1 MGIVLKQTY
10 KNTFILFLG
19 FTIGGIN
26 VLFLYTHFLQEDYYG
41 LITFLLSTANILMPL
56 LVFGIQHTII
66 KFFSSYTKKKDRD
79 NFLLTVVILPIF
91 IIIPLAFIGIYFYDY
106 IANLLSEENIIIKKY
121 TYLIFFIAI
130 FMGYFEVFYAW
141 SRVQMKSVFGN
152 FIREIFA
159 RISVTFLLFAV
170 YFGWLSE
177 EQFIYAVALVYLIR
191 AVIMKLYAMSLY
203 FPEIRSFSIPDNI
216 REILTFSFY
225 IILAGSAGS
234 ILLEIDKFM
243 IPQMEQIAKVAYYAV
258 GVYIASVI
266 GIPSRAMQQIIN
278 PITAKELNNANYN
291 EVEVLYKKSSI
302 NLLIAG
308 GLLFLIINLNVK
320 DLYLLIDKP
329 EYSVGIL
336 VVLIISFSELIKLS
350 LGTNGAILTNSKY
363 YKIFFYF
370 SIAMA
375 FSVIVLNRYL
385 IELMGIDGAAI
396 ATLIVV
402 FVFGMI
408 KIIYVNIKLKMHP
421 FTGKTFT
428 VIIIIFGLYL
438 IFYFINF
445 TSNPLLNII
454 IKSIIIS
461 IIYFILIMKF
471 KISKDL
477 SQLILE
483 YINKK
488 YTKS

>member
-1 MGIVLKQTY
+1 MGIVLNQTY
-10 KNTFILFLG
+10 KNSFILFLG
-19 FTIGGIN
+19 FAIGGIN

-66 KFFSSYTKKKDRD
+66 KFFSSYMNKKDRD
-79 NFLLTVVILPIF
+79 NFLITVVILPIF
-91 IIIPLAFIGIYFYDY
+91 IIIPLAFLGILCYDY
-106 IANLLSEENIIIKKY
+106 FADLLSQENIIIKKY

-159 RISVTFLLFAV
+159 RISITFLLFAV
-170 YFGWLSE
+170 YFGWLNE
-177 EQFIYAVALVYLIR
+177 EQFIYAVALVYLVR
-191 AVIMKLYAMSLY
+191 AIIMKLYAMSLY

-278 PITAKELNNANYN
+278 PITAKELNNENYK
-291 EVEVLYKKSSI
+291 EVEILYKKSSI

-336 VVLIISFSELIKLS
+336 VVLIISFSELIKLT

-402 FVFGMI
+402 FIFGLI
-408 KIIYVNIKLKMHP
+408 KIAYVNKKLNMHP
-421 FTGKTFT
+421 FTNKT
-428 VIIIIFGLYL
+428 IAINMIIFGLFL

-445 TSNPLLNII
+445 TSYPLLNII

-461 IIYFILIMKF
+461 IVYLIFIMKF
-471 KISKDL
+471 KISNDFN
-477 SQLILE
+477 QLVLK
-483 YINKK
+483 YINKIN
-488 YTKS
+488 TRS